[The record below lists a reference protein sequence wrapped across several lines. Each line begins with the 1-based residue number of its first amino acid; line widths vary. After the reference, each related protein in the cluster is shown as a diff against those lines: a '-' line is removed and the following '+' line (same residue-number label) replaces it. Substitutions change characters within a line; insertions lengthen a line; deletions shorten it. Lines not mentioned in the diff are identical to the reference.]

1 MMQDL
6 RLILIIVGAIAII
19 ALLVHGFWTSRK
31 ERSSMFRDRPL
42 KRMKSRRDDDDAYD
56 EDVEEDDDSVG
67 EVRVHRVNAPPK
79 AGSEPEAPRQQ
90 PQHQYQPPYA
100 SAQPRATAPA
110 RMKSVMRSSLLSQ
123 YSERRRWSR
132 SSLFRS
138 RVSASLLSL
147 WHHAQPQQ
155 PVFTAAQPSHHEP
168 VAQPEPEPEHIEEA
182 PVAEKPQRKETVIIM
197 NVAAH
202 QGSVLQG
209 ELLLNS
215 IQQVGFKFGDMSIFH
230 RHLSPDG
237 SGPTLFSLAN
247 MVNPG
252 TFDPE
257 RMSEITTP
265 GITMFMQ
272 VPSYGDEL
280 QNFKLMLQAAQ
291 YIADE
296 VGGVVLDDQRRMMTR
311 RSCVSIRTES
321 VKSGTQTRNGCGYL
335 VNSPRTPARR
345 GFFIIDGATWNQSN
359 NNSLNYEPLFA
370 ITNIFIMSWI
380 RLRSRMRNM
389 TGCCVNCA
397 SLKRSI
403 LNSSRRIRPHS
414 VWGRAAG
421 LI

>member
-56 EDVEEDDDSVG
+56 EDVEEDDDGVG

-79 AGSEPEAPRQQ
+79 ATSEPDPQRQQ

-100 SAQPRATAPA
+100 SAQPRAAAPVQPEA
-110 RMKSVMRSSLLSQ
+110 RVQQQAPVQPAPKAPPVEAQ
-123 YSERRRWSR
+123 QP
-132 SSLFRS
+132 
-138 RVSASLLSL
+138 VQQP
-147 WHHAQPQQ
+147 AQPAAPQ
-155 PVFTAAQPSHHEP
+155 PVFTAEPPARHEP
-168 VAQPEPEPEHIEEA
+168 VVEQPVEPEPEIQEPA
-182 PVAEKPQRKETVIIM
+182 PVETPAPRKETVIIM

-202 QGSVLQG
+202 HGTVLQG

-215 IQQVGFKFGDMSIFH
+215 IQQAGFKFGDMNIFH

-257 RMSEITTP
+257 HMGEVTTP

-280 QNFKLMLQAAQ
+280 QNFKLMLQSAQ

-296 VGGVVLDDQRRMMTR
+296 VGGVVLDDQRRMMTPQ
-311 RSCVSIRTES
+311 
-321 VKSGTQTRNGCGYL
+321 K
-335 VNSPRTPARR
+335 
-345 GFFIIDGATWNQSN
+345 
-359 NNSLNYEPLFA
+359 
-370 ITNIFIMSWI
+370 
-380 RLRSRMRNM
+380 LREYQD
-389 TGCCVNCA
+389 
-397 SLKRSI
+397 
-403 LNSSRRIRPHS
+403 RIRE
-414 VWGRAAG
+414 VKEANA
-421 LI
+421 